1 MNLAPKLPVTA
12 VLLFTLAG
20 CAHSPISG
28 AAVGRMMRPAL
39 VARIEE
45 GAGPRSV
52 VFRDDNSYG
61 GKLKKLEPR
70 EADRRLQVK
79 LAGGVSRFEV
89 SDSLRANTLAL
100 LPQTRP
106 WTNSVHPGEVARAL
120 ESFLVE
126 EVPANPPDYD
136 LLRPLGADSVVEFVI
151 EEYGMRS
158 SGGRAGVYV
167 VGYARMFFLDG
178 GGNQY
183 IRKFRADEVQ
193 SGLPH
198 LDPFAVAKDKNRQ
211 LFRGRIVHVMMKVAE
226 LLAKDLSPAR
236 DGAVPAAVEGGDVKE
251 ERRRPAQPKKEDTEL
266 PDPDP
271 I

>member
-1 MNLAPKLPVTA
+1 LNQARTLVVSALS
-12 VLLFTLAG
+12 LFMLAG
-20 CAHSPISG
+20 CSHVPISG
-28 AAVGRMMRPAL
+28 RTVSRMIRPAL

-45 GAGPRSV
+45 GAGPRSI
-52 VFRDDNSYG
+52 VFRDDNTYG
-61 GKLKKLEPR
+61 GKLKKLDPK

-89 SDSLRANTLAL
+89 SDSLRANTIAY
-100 LPQTRP
+100 LPQQAP
-106 WTNSVHPGEVARAL
+106 WTNAVHPAEVARAL

-126 EVPANPPDYD
+126 EVPANAPDYE

-158 SGGRAGVYV
+158 SGGRAGIYV
-167 VGYARMFFLDG
+167 LGYVRMFFLDG

-183 IRKFRADEVQ
+183 FRSFRADEVY

-198 LDPFAVAKDKNRQ
+198 LDPFAVAKDKNRIM
-211 LFRGRIVHVMMKVAE
+211 FRQHITNAMVRVAE
-226 LLAKDLSPAR
+226 LIAKDLNPTR
-236 DGAVPAAVEGGDVKE
+236 DVPAPTGDAGDNKPV
-251 ERRRPAQPKKEDTEL
+251 RQGQPKKEKQDNEL

>member
-1 MNLAPKLPVTA
+1 M
-12 VLLFTLAG
+12 
-20 CAHSPISG
+20 I
-28 AAVGRMMRPAL
+28 RPAL

-45 GAGPRSV
+45 GAGPRSI
-52 VFRDDNSYG
+52 VFRDDGAYG
-61 GKLKKLEPR
+61 NKLKKLDPK

-79 LAGGVSRFEV
+79 LAQGVSRFEV
-89 SDSLRANTLAL
+89 SDSLRANTLAM
-100 LPQTRP
+100 LPESSP
-106 WTNSVHPGEVARAL
+106 WANAVHPGEVARAL

-126 EVPANPPDYD
+126 EVPANAPDYD
-136 LLRPLGADSVVEFVI
+136 LLKPLGADSVVEFVI

-167 VGYARMFFLDG
+167 LGYARMFFLDG

-198 LDPFAVAKDKNRQ
+198 LDPFLVAKDKNRI
-211 LFRGRIVHVMMKVAE
+211 LFRRHITQIMIKVAE
-226 LLAKDLSPAR
+226 LISKDLNPRGS
-236 DGAVPAAVEGGDVKE
+236 DLVQSSGETDVKQDPS
-251 ERRRPAQPKKEDTEL
+251 RPKQPSKKEDTEL